1 MFNVYIIQPV
11 WEQFMS
17 IVFSGIE
24 QPAVPLK
31 NDVSLIFPMRFIF
44 VKILTLSTENT
55 EWLSKTVWVPRIF
68 VRERDVFKLLH
79 KFTNKW
85 CIVGYDTEDVRFSN
99 FAHRLAAPL
108 RPVAKLTVSTW
119 PCHQSLQS
127 SNPCREWT
135 TFFITV
141 FCSF

>member
-1 MFNVYIIQPV
+1 
-11 WEQFMS
+11 MS

-44 VKILTLSTENT
+44 VKILIINWKYRMVQQNCLSTNDIYQVCKEMGCLN
-55 EWLSKTVWVPRIF
+55 IF
-68 VRERDVFKLLH
+68 LN

-85 CIVGYDTEDVRFSN
+85 CKVGYDTEDGRSN

-108 RPVAKLTVSTW
+108 RPVAKLIVSTW

-127 SNPCREWT
+127 SNPCRDWT
-135 TFFITV
+135 NFFIIV
-141 FCSF
+141 FVVSNRYSWVGTLH

>member
-1 MFNVYIIQPV
+1 
-11 WEQFMS
+11 
-17 IVFSGIE
+17 
-24 QPAVPLK
+24 
-31 NDVSLIFPMRFIF
+31 MRFIF

-135 TFFITV
+135 TFFIIV
-141 FCSF
+141 CVVSYRYPWDDNLGLILSFFLIEKIDLRILKSYR